1 MYHVDNANEPDQ
13 RGNAFTG
20 SELHVGTV
28 GSLGGRNADSK
39 RYAGCRSPVAGVHQV
54 GNHAAGMD
62 RDVRTVAK
70 IATTAASSILMR
82 RQAVCARRALGNP
95 GSFVRYPVRA
105 PESRRNGDGVATRG
119 LMCPPRQRAYRGQ
132 IERNDCQVRQWD
144 AGRNC
149 SLEEMATR
157 LEVRRVLLPPPPGSE
172 CLGFK
177 ILNFLKRSFLS

>member
-1 MYHVDNANEPDQ
+1 MHAGATRNLEGRDVDSRRDAD
-13 RGNAFTG
+13 
-20 SELHVGTV
+20 
-28 GSLGGRNADSK
+28 GRFS
-39 RYAGCRSPVAGVHQV
+39 VEGVHQV

-62 RDVRTVAK
+62 RDVRTAAK

-132 IERNDCQVRQWD
+132 IGRNDCQVRQWD

-157 LEVRRVLLPPPPGSE
+157 FVVRRVLLPPPPGSE